1 MKRFNEDLLNNILKE
16 LEKDNKVTQV
26 YLANK
31 YSCNERTIRRY
42 IKVLKEQKKIKM
54 ESSGRKKKWIV

>member
-1 MKRFNEDLLNNILKE
+1 MRNINEDLLSNILEEIK
-16 LEKDNKVTQV
+16 KDNMVTQV

-31 YSCNERTIRRY
+31 YSCSERTIRRY

-54 ESSGRKKKWIV
+54 VSFGRKKKWIV